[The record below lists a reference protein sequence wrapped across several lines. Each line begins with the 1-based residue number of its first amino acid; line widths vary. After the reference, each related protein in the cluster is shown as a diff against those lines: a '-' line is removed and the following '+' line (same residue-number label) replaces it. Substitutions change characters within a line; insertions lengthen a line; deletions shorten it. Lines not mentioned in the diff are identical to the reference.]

1 MMIWITLV
9 FYILIMFVFHI
20 IVRFLWRYLF
30 RIKKEKK
37 SFFSHNHVNESHK
50 KIDGAFRITFMFIL
64 IVVNTIVII
73 EDYPIQIYIYTL
85 ILYTVLDCMVRGFFE
100 YKYSQNPKQSILT
113 ISDGIFFSISI
124 LILFNYLIDYLG

>member
-1 MMIWITLV
+1 MIWITLV
-9 FYILIMFVFHI
+9 FYILIMFVFNT

-37 SFFSHNHVNESHK
+37 SFFSHNHVNELHK

-85 ILYTVLDCMVRGFFE
+85 ILYAVLDCMVRGFFE

-124 LILFNYLIDYLG
+124 LIIFNYLIDYLG